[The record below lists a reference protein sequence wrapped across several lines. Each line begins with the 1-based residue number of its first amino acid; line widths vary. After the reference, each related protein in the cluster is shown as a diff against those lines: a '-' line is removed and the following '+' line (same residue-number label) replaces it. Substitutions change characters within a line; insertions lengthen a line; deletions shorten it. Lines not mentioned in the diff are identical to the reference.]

1 MCYKNSIQ
9 LKEKYMELDRK
20 ARQTEILL
28 KKELRPKTNYVTLR
42 QQQHQPTNTLRNSRE
57 NRLDITMTKFKNP
70 MEEANQTFSSIEGR
84 DEESFRTKVQLPRSI
99 GKDLNSANKSQ
110 LSNRNSSRQRF
121 KNRLEVDNP
130 ILEPFKFT

>member
-70 MEEANQTFSSIEGR
+70 MEEAN
-84 DEESFRTKVQLPRSI
+84 
-99 GKDLNSANKSQ
+99 
-110 LSNRNSSRQRF
+110 
-121 KNRLEVDNP
+121 
-130 ILEPFKFT
+130 